1 MSGKLLCTRGALAIV
16 VLSAVALS
24 WLVGCTRVVRAED
37 VAEGA
42 KMASSKNVVIDLG
55 QTDWINS
62 SGLSILIHHWKKY
75 NDDGGH
81 LRLAN
86 LTQKIEKILVI
97 SKLTS
102 VFETYETLDEAI
114 ASFK

>member
-1 MSGKLLCTRGALAIV
+1 MKVKEFEKDGITILEPKGKLMGGSDTGEIDEKLYSLLGRGN
-16 VLSAVALS
+16 
-24 WLVGCTRVVRAED
+24 
-37 VAEGA
+37 
-42 KMASSKNVVIDLG
+42 KNVVIDLG

-75 NDDGGH
+75 NDEGGH

-97 SKLTS
+97 SKLTT
-102 VFETYETLDEAI
+102 VFETYESLDEAI